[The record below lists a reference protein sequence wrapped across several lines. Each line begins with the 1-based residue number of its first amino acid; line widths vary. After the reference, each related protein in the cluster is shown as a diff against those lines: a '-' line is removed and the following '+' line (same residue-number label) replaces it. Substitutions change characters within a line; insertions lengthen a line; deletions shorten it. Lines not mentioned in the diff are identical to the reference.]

1 LRHLVIAATVTTAVL
16 TGTSYATEEPVE
28 NRRAMMK
35 EIGLKMRSIVRMFDG
50 VEPYDASVMHR
61 AAEAIGARS
70 GAAMV
75 RLFPRVSSGD
85 GSRASPEI
93 WESPEEFR
101 LLAERLRQYA
111 AIVAKAARENP
122 ERISPDMRMRDGMM
136 GGGSLLRGRDA
147 RLQES
152 RDRVPAEH
160 AVHLM
165 METCSSC
172 HRKFRLGR
180 E

>member
-1 LRHLVIAATVTTAVL
+1 MAATVTAAVL
-16 TGTSYATEEPVE
+16 TGTSYATEEPIE

-35 EIGLKMRSIVRMFDG
+35 EIGLEMRSIVRMFDG
-50 VEPYDASVMHR
+50 GEPYDASVMHR
-61 AAEAIGARS
+61 AAEGIGARS

-75 RLFPRVSSGD
+75 RMFPRGPSGD
-85 GSRASPEI
+85 DSRASPGI

-101 LLAERLRQYA
+101 LLAEQLQQYA
-111 AIVAKAARENP
+111 AIVAKAAIENP
-122 ERISPDMRMRDGMM
+122 ERISQDMRMRGRMI
-136 GGGSLLRGRDA
+136 GGGSLLRGRTSKA
-147 RLQES
+147 EEAGE
-152 RDRVPAEH
+152 RVPAEH

-172 HRKFRLGR
+172 HRKFRLGP